1 MKFFRFRT
9 SRDEIACAEDETG
22 RLINTDYD
30 SLDERHVPVIAARLN
45 DEDRFIFVASAGIEA
60 LPIRCDNLGLPAPF
74 LPLMAYEADR
84 EEIYNLV
91 SFESGLYLCAPPVG
105 PENTEHVISANRR
118 DAKQWEEFRLTEV
131 ALPERFSYLRERLE
145 ALAPVL
151 RSLMVEVD
159 IAGALEH
166 MRPDLIDAINGIIPI
181 LGEKRLNAYA
191 AQLFADPEIAEKF
204 AATFPDDIWAKQGL
218 VDLVKPTAN
227 GSPKQASRIIDS
239 SFDAIT
245 KAARDRVYR
254 SLPHAC
260 ASAARR
266 QVKPTRN
273 ACVLATARN
282 EGIYLVEWLAHH
294 RLMGFEQ
301 FFIYSNDNDDQSDLL
316 LAALAE
322 AGEIVWIRNLVAD
335 GGAAQ
340 LKAYGHAFGILPD
353 ILDYRWCLTIDMD
366 EYFVLNPARFDSVID
381 YLDWQERQKVDAIA
395 LNWVFIGPTGES
407 HWRDLPLRERFL
419 DQLGNPAVD
428 AHVKS
433 LCKPRKFIYSEPH
446 FPIAPVKSTIL
457 FRDSTSSLHSHQ
469 KASAH
474 SGIYGTA
481 LSDNPNRD
489 FACIYHYFFKS
500 AEEFLWKFS
509 RNRGDYAKKTG
520 RDGISITKDFLQN
533 FMEFYAPNHSIR
545 NDWITRCS
553 PGLETEMA
561 RLTAMP
567 GVADALEAVKAAF
580 HARVAE
586 FKPIFAETA
595 AIKDAGEAGQ
605 AFLKLI
611 GETSA
616 QSPLMPDE

>member
-9 SRDEIACAEDETG
+9 SRDEVVCAEDGSG
-22 RLINTDYD
+22 RLLNTTYD

-45 DEDRFIFVASAGIEA
+45 DDDRFIFVASAVAEA

-74 LPLMAYEADR
+74 LPLMAYETGR

-91 SFESGLYLCAPPVG
+91 SFENGLYLCAPPV
-105 PENTEHVISANRR
+105 NSDDTEHVISANRR
-118 DAKQWEEFRLTEV
+118 EARQWEEFRLTEV
-131 ALPERFSYLRERLE
+131 ALPERFTYLRDRLE

-151 RSLMVEVD
+151 RSLMVDVD
-159 IAGALEH
+159 IAGAVKQ
-166 MRPDLIDAINGIIPI
+166 MKPDLVDTVNGVLPI
-181 LGEKRLNAYA
+181 VGEKRLNAFA
-191 AQLFADPEIAEKF
+191 SQLFADPKIAETF
-204 AATFPDDIWAKQGL
+204 AAKFPDDIWAKHGFVEL
-218 VDLVKPTAN
+218 LKAARERP
-227 GSPKQASRIIDS
+227 GHSIREIDS

-266 QVKPTRN
+266 MVEPTKN
-273 ACVLATARN
+273 ACIVATARN
-282 EGIYLVEWLAHH
+282 EGIYLIEWLAHH
-294 RLMGFEQ
+294 RVLGFEKI
-301 FFIYSNDNDDQSDLL
+301 FIYSNDNDDQSDLL

-322 AGEIVWIRNLVAD
+322 AGEIVWIRNLVAE

-366 EYFVLNPARFDSVID
+366 EYFVVNPARFSSVID
-381 YLDWQERQKVDAIA
+381 YLDWQERQDVDAIA

-407 HWRDLPLRERFL
+407 HWRDLPLRERFV

-457 FRDSTSSLHSHQ
+457 FRDSTSALHSHQ

-520 RDGISITKDFLQN
+520 RDGISITKEFLRD
-533 FMEFYAPNHSIR
+533 FMEFYTPRHAMR
-545 NDWITRCS
+545 NDWITRCAS
-553 PGLETEMA
+553 GLGEEMA
-561 RLTAMP
+561 RLEGIA
-567 GVADALEAVKAAF
+567 GVADAIEAVKAAF
-580 HARVAE
+580 HARIAE

-611 GETSA
+611 GDTSA
-616 QSPLMPDE
+616 QSPPMPDE